1 MANIMHPH
9 TLALATVAGQGL
21 KTPTTTSSRKA
32 RKVCRLT
39 KWLTSAQAKLRTT
52 ISRPAKS
59 IPEKSCY
66 PISSKRTQQRRIHN
80 EVFGWT
86 SDAFDEMSMISSS
99 PSYSRT
105 TLTSPSPS
113 KSSTDTKPREQL
125 LKEADDAMISRLE
138 NTFTNGTN
146 RHPRG
151 RKSYLRIEGY

>member
-32 RKVCRLT
+32 QKVCRLT

-52 ISRPAKS
+52 ISRPAK
-59 IPEKSCY
+59 ITAEKSCY

-86 SDAFDEMSMISSS
+86 SDAFDEMSMISNSS
-99 PSYSRT
+99 SSSRT
-105 TLTSPSPS
+105 NLTSPS
-113 KSSTDTKPREQL
+113 
-125 LKEADDAMISRLE
+125 
-138 NTFTNGTN
+138 
-146 RHPRG
+146 
-151 RKSYLRIEGY
+151 